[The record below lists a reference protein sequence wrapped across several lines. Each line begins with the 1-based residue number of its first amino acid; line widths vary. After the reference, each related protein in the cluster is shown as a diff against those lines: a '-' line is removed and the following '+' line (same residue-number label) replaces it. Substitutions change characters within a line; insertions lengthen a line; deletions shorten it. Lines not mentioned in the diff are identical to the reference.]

1 MINGL
6 YCLYYYSLPRV
17 VQHWPAALCRGRGP
31 VTFQF
36 YEFTAS
42 VDTSCAKS
50 PGVPSIV
57 SGLSA
62 HSKAYEIG
70 T

>member
-6 YCLYYYSLPRV
+6 YCLYLYSLHRV
-17 VQHWPAALCRGRGP
+17 VHHWPAALCSMS
-31 VTFQF
+31 FQF

-42 VDTSCAKS
+42 VATSCAKS
-50 PGVPSIV
+50 TGVPSIV